1 MMKRS
6 VYIRKIALL
15 QMFILLTSGG
25 YLMAQDLHFSQY
37 FNAPLLV
44 NPANT
49 GFNPESDYRLGINY
63 RNQWA
68 NIGSPYKTMS
78 MWGDAQLFNN
88 RFENGWVGVGGMLFT
103 DAAGD
108 GSLTATKGYA
118 SIAYHQ
124 VLGYDGL
131 LSLGFGV
138 GGVNK
143 RVDASK
149 LTFNDQW
156 NGQFFDI
163 NIPSNEPF
171 YYTSVYYMDLSAGIN
186 YAYFATD
193 HIYINAGASI
203 QHFNR
208 PKESF
213 FAPSIS
219 NNTVEPRYNFFLNS
233 NIKIQNLWILNPNM
247 YFSKMG
253 NATETV
259 VGMNANRNLSGDG
272 ISQLILGLYY
282 RVGDAAIPMIGYQV
296 NNIKLTFNYD
306 ATTSSLSGYN
316 GSQGAFELSLV
327 KTGIYGGNDNTKK
340 LKCPKAVR
348 F

>member
-1 MMKRS
+1 MSSIKI
-6 VYIRKIALL
+6 VYKMLL
-15 QMFILLTSGG
+15 ILLMLHVLAVHQL
-25 YLMAQDLHFSQY
+25 YAQDLHFSQY

-68 NIGSPYKTMS
+68 NIGNPYKTMS

-88 RFENGWVGVGGMLFT
+88 RFENGWVGIGGVLLT

-108 GSLTATKGYA
+108 GSLTSTKGYA
-118 SIAYHQ
+118 SLAYHQ

-131 LSLGFGV
+131 LSIGFGV

-156 NGQFFDI
+156 NGKFFDVV
-163 NIPSNEPF
+163 IPSNEPF
-171 YYTSVYYMDLSAGIN
+171 YYTSVYYMDLNAGIN

-193 HIYINAGASI
+193 NIYLNLGVSI

-213 FAPSIS
+213 FAPSVS
-219 NNTVEPRYNFFLNS
+219 NNTVDPRYNFFMNG
-233 NIKIQNLWILNPNM
+233 NIKIQNLWIFNPNM

-253 NATETV
+253 NVTETV
-259 VGMNANRNLSGDG
+259 IGMNANRNLSGDG
-272 ISQLILGLYY
+272 NSQLILGMYY
-282 RVGDAAIPMIGYQV
+282 RLGDAAIPMIGYQV
-296 NNIKLTFNYD
+296 SNIKVTFNYD

-316 GSQGAFELSLV
+316 GSQGAYEISLV